1 MVVVAITFL
10 RLSIVEESEWM
21 VLVKVLSWGIVIDR
35 LLRVGCGSFVRE
47 EILLS
52 VSADFRLVELRV
64 FTSSVMWSKFFN
76 CSDAAVLTKL
86 CSHSSSLESGWLT
99 KSSFSVT
106 NTARSVARSSLD
118 LLTSRKLTALMME
131 AM

>member
-35 LLRVGCGSFVRE
+35 SLRVGCGSFVRE

-64 FTSSVMWSKFFN
+64 FTSSVMWSKFFK
-76 CSDAAVLTKL
+76 CSDAAVLMKL
-86 CSHSSSLESGWLT
+86 CSHSSSLESGWLI
-99 KSSFSVT
+99 KSSFSET

>member
-1 MVVVAITFL
+1 MAVAITFL
-10 RLSIVEESEWM
+10 RSLIVEESKWT
-21 VLVKVLSWGIVIDR
+21 VLAKVLSWGIMIER
-35 LLRVGCGSFVRE
+35 LLRVGCSSFVRE
-47 EILLS
+47 ILLS
-52 VSADFRLVELRV
+52 ESTNFRLVELRV
-64 FTSSVMWSKFFN
+64 VTNSVMWSKFFD

-86 CSHSSSLESGWLT
+86 CSHSSSLESGWLI
-99 KSSFSVT
+99 KSSFSET